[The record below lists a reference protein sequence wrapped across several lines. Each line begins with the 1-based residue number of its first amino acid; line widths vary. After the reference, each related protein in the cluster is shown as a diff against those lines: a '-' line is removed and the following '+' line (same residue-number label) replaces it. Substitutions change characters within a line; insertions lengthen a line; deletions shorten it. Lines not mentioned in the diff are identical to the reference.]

1 LVADF
6 LKAADSGLD
15 PRALKFLNALAR
27 SQKPLVAAVGGVAIG
42 IGTTMLFHFDHVV
55 AGAGVVFSTPFL
67 KLALI
72 PEAASSLL
80 APTRMG
86 YARAFSMLVMG
97 RPLSAK
103 VDDVALKAALEIAAL
118 PAGVVALARQL
129 MRGHLDDVVE
139 RINTEATHFKELL
152 KSDEARAAFE
162 ALLSRRK

>member
-1 LVADF
+1 MY
-6 LKAADSGLD
+6 
-15 PRALKFLNALAR
+15 
-27 SQKPLVAAVGGVAIG
+27 AI
-42 IGTTMLFHFDHVV
+42 V
-55 AGAGVVFSTPFL
+55 
-67 KLALI
+67 
-72 PEAASSLL
+72 

-86 YARAFSMLVMG
+86 YARAFSMLGMG

-118 PAGVVALARQL
+118 PAGVVALARQQ

-162 ALLSRRK
+162 AFLSRRK